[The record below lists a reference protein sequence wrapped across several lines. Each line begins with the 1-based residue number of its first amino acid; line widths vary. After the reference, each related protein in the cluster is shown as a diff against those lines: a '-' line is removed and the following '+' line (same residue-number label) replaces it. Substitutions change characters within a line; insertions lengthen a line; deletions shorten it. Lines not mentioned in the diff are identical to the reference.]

1 MFILFF
7 SREHEQH
14 DLNFNDI
21 FCRTLIKAIKAKGY
35 KDIADPNA
43 PDSTDPDNSTPDN
56 EVSTPDN
63 GVEPVSIISHL
74 AEQEHSFSDDT
85 AVTVTPSPPLLT
97 PTPQYERRVQVYM
110 DEGEGDR
117 KSVYDN
123 DKLEAELEIA
133 LETDSVVV
141 DMINSA
147 DETSV

>member
-1 MFILFF
+1 
-7 SREHEQH
+7 
-14 DLNFNDI
+14 
-21 FCRTLIKAIKAKGY
+21 
-35 KDIADPNA
+35 
-43 PDSTDPDNSTPDN
+43 
-56 EVSTPDN
+56 
-63 GVEPVSIISHL
+63 
-74 AEQEHSFSDDT
+74 
-85 AVTVTPSPPLLT
+85 
-97 PTPQYERRVQVYM
+97 M